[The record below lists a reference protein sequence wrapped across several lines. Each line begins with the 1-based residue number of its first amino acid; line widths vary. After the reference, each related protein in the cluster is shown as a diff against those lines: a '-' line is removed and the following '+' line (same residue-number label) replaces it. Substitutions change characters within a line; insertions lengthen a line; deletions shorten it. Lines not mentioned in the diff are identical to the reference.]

1 MVDFRTIIYDLES
14 MGFWSVVL
22 PFLLVFTIVFA
33 VLQKAKILGADKE
46 GNPRKNFNV
55 AIALIMGLAFVVPSV
70 LGRYPPNSDPV
81 LIISNA
87 LPGVSLLAIAI
98 ISVLLLLGIFGKTPN
113 MNENVGGFIA
123 IVIVLAVGVIFGI
136 SAGWFGSN
144 LPYWLW
150 FLYDRQFQSLIVT
163 ILIFGLVIWFITK
176 EDKPKGGSNNAD
188 WLKKLLTDA
197 K

>member
-1 MVDFRTIIYDLES
+1 MVDFRTIIYDLEN

-22 PFLLVFTIVFA
+22 PFLLVFTIIFA
-33 VLQKAKILGADKE
+33 ILQKSYILGKDKN

-55 AIALIMGLAFVVPSV
+55 TVALILGLAFVVPSV
-70 LGRYPPNSDPV
+70 LGRYPPNADPV
-81 LIISNA
+81 LIVANA

-113 MNENVGGFIA
+113 ADDKVGGIIA
-123 IVIVLAVGVIFGI
+123 IFIVLAVAIIFAI
-136 SAGWFGSN
+136 SAGWFVTT
-144 LPYWLW
+144 LPSWLW

-163 ILIFGLVIWFITK
+163 ILVFGLVIWFITK
-176 EDKPKGGSNNAD
+176 EDKPNKDDKDSM
-188 WLKKLLTDA
+188 LKKLLKDI

>member
-1 MVDFRTIIYDLES
+1 MIDFRTVIFDLES

-22 PFLLVFTIVFA
+22 PFLLVFTIIFA
-33 VLQKAKILGADKE
+33 ILQKSYILGKDKD

-55 AIALIMGLAFVVPSV
+55 AIALIMGLGFVVPSV
-70 LGRYPPNSDPV
+70 LGRYPPNADPV
-81 LIISNA
+81 QIIANA

-113 MNENVGGFIA
+113 TEDKLGGI
-123 IVIVLAVGVIFGI
+123 IVIFIVVAVAVIFGI
-136 SAGWFGSN
+136 SAGWFATN
-144 LPYWLW
+144 LPTWLW

-176 EDKPKGGSNNAD
+176 EDKPKKDDDKSM
-188 WLKKLLTDA
+188 LKTLLKDI

>member
-1 MVDFRTIIYDLES
+1 MIDFRTVIFDLEN

-22 PFLLVFTIVFA
+22 PFLLVFTIIFA
-33 VLQKAKILGADKE
+33 ILQKSYILGKDKN

-70 LGRYPPNSDPV
+70 LGRYPPNADPV
-81 LIISNA
+81 QIVANA

-113 MNENVGGFIA
+113 ADDKFGGIIA
-123 IVIVLAVGVIFGI
+123 IFVIGAVAVIFGI
-136 SAGWFGSN
+136 SAGWFGTN
-144 LPYWLW
+144 LPTWLW
-150 FLYDRQFQSLIVT
+150 FLYDRQFQSLLVT

-176 EDKPKGGSNNAD
+176 EDKPAKDDDKSM
-188 WLKKLLTDA
+188 LKKLLKDIN
-197 K
+197 

>member
-1 MVDFRTIIYDLES
+1 MVDFRTIIYDLEN

-33 VLQKAKILGADKE
+33 ILQKAKILGTDKE

-70 LGRYPPNSDPV
+70 LGRYPPNADPV

-113 MNENVGGFIA
+113 ADDSFGGVIA
-123 IVIVLAVGVIFGI
+123 IFVIASVAIIFGI
-136 SAGWFGSN
+136 SAGWFGTN

-150 FLYDRQFQSLIVT
+150 FLYDRQFQSLLVT

-176 EDKPKGGSNNAD
+176 EDKPKGSNDND
-188 WLKKLLTDA
+188 WLKKLLKNT
-197 K
+197 